1 MAVLTQKPVA
11 ENGNELPHYEQIVLD
26 AITESPKLRNRVKIT
41 DITTCC
47 RLKIFEIVNPKER

>member
-1 MAVLTQKPVA
+1 VCKLSPMAVLTQKPVA

-41 DITTCC
+41 D
-47 RLKIFEIVNPKER
+47 VVD